1 MWKFIVNTY
10 LKVYYAGI
18 YSIIQDWF
26 NIEKSKNHMIISI
39 VTEKAIDKPT
49 PIHDKTSQQGRE
61 RGELLKFE
69 TQD

>member
-1 MWKFIVNTY
+1 
-10 LKVYYAGI
+10 
-18 YSIIQDWF
+18 
-26 NIEKSKNHMIISI
+26 MIISI